1 LKLSELEREE
11 KRTKT
16 GGIFMADALSDRTID
31 IVKATIPALEKG
43 GTAVTDRMYQILFT
57 NPEIRDLF
65 NQSHHGETGAQSK
78 ALTAAVIA
86 YGRNIDNLGVL
97 ASRVE
102 RITQKH
108 VALNILPEH
117 YHFVATALLG
127 AIKDVLGDAAT
138 EEVLEAWGEAYWFLA
153 DMLMAREANIYA
165 RHAAAP
171 GGWKGW
177 RDFAVESTMPESEI
191 IRSFILAPTD
201 GRGVMHH
208 RPGQYLTF
216 ALDVPGAGHLKRN
229 YSISSAPDDR
239 SYRISVKREATPGVP
254 PGLASNWL
262 HDHASPGTVLKVAPP
277 AGEFFLDEKDDSP
290 VVLLSGGVGLT
301 PMMSMLETIA
311 HSGSGRPAWYIHGAE
326 NGRVHAMG
334 EHARELAS
342 QARNITV
349 RTFYHVPDPSDE
361 LGRHYD
367 EPGLI
372 TADWL
377 ARNTPTQEASYYL
390 CGPRPFLRAMVG
402 GLARTGV
409 PLGQIHYEF
418 FGPAD
423 ELLAA

>member
-1 LKLSELEREE
+1 
-11 KRTKT
+11 
-16 GGIFMADALSDRTID
+16 MADALSDKTID

-43 GTAVTDRMYQILFT
+43 GTAVTDRMYQILFK
-57 NPEIRDLF
+57 NPDIRDLF
-65 NQSHHGETGAQSK
+65 NQSHHGETGSQSK

-102 RITQKH
+102 RIAQKH

-153 DMLMAREANIYA
+153 DLLMARESNIYA
-165 RHAAAP
+165 RLAAAL
-171 GGWKGW
+171 GGWNGW
-177 RDFAVESTMPESEI
+177 RDFTVESTMPESEV
-191 IRSFILAPTD
+191 IRSFVLVPTD
-201 GRGVMHH
+201 GRAVMRH

-216 ALDVPGAGHLKRN
+216 ALNVPGAGHLKRN
-229 YSISSAPDDR
+229 YSISSGPNDR
-239 SYRISVKREATPGVP
+239 SYRISVKREAMPGVP

-262 HDHASPGTVLKVAPP
+262 HDHARPGTVLKVAPP
-277 AGEFFLDEKDDSP
+277 AGEFFLDEKDDGP

-311 HSGSGRPAWYIHGAE
+311 WSGRGRPTWYIHGAE
-326 NGRVHAMG
+326 NGRLHAMG

-349 RTFYHVPDPSDE
+349 HTFYDVPDPGDL

-367 EPGLI
+367 ERGLVTI
-372 TADWL
+372 DWL
-377 ARNTPTQEASYYL
+377 ARNTPIQEAAYYL

-409 PLGQIHYEF
+409 PLGQIRYEF